1 MFCSIYFDLFAC
13 INSLSDHPYSIQPSL
28 YRHSLS
34 FSPIRIRI
42 VQFTC
47 QSMRINI
54 RMIPPLFF
62 YPYRIRK
69 DITFLPASLKLAC
82 PTTVAAQQHSPQK
95 EIPFFKEIFYLFCP
109 PARSPIAW
117 RRWSRL
123 MSLTILVK
131 LLTYVRNYY
140 NTNVPHQ
147 CNTIQYK
154 YVIILILVSISD
166 TLNTECHF

>member
-1 MFCSIYFDLFAC
+1 MYQLI
-13 INSLSDHPYSIQPSL
+13 IWPSL
-28 YRHSLS
+28 FHSTITLPS
-34 FSPIRIRI
+34 LPLFFSYSHTNSTIHLPIHAN
-42 VQFTC
+42 QH
-47 QSMRINI
+47 SHDSSS
-54 RMIPPLFF
+54 FF

-154 YVIILILVSISD
+154 NAIILILVSMSD